1 MSKLNKKFEE
11 GLILIKA
18 LEKLI
23 ECWRKLEDFDN
34 YSVSSFG
41 RVRNDITK
49 RILKPGISSSGYY
62 GVKLYQNNKKKTFL
76 VHRLVAIYFIA
87 NPMNKK
93 CVDHI
98 DHDRKNNRIFNLRYA
113 TNQENSRNSSIQKNN
128 TSGYIGVTYN
138 KQKQK
143 YRARYS
149 LNCKLKHIGYYQ
161 TALEASEAY
170 QAKIKVHYGEFAN
183 LN

>member
-1 MSKLNKKFEE
+1 MSQLNKKFEE

-49 RILKPGISSSGYY
+49 RILKPGINTNGYY
-62 GVKLYQNNKKKTFL
+62 IVNLCKNGKMRTVN
-76 VHRLVAIYFIA
+76 VHRLVAIYFIP

-98 DHDRKNNRIFNLRYA
+98 DHNRKNNRINNLRFA
-113 TNQENSRNSSIQKNN
+113 TYQENSRNSSIQKSN
-128 TSGYIGVTYN
+128 TSGYIGVSYN
-138 KQKQK
+138 KKAKK
-143 YRARYS
+143 YVAQYK
-149 LNCKLKHIGYYQ
+149 LNGRVKHIGYYQ
-161 TALEASEAY
+161 TALEASTAY
-170 QAKIKVHYGEFAN
+170 QAKIKVHYKEFAN
-183 LN
+183 V